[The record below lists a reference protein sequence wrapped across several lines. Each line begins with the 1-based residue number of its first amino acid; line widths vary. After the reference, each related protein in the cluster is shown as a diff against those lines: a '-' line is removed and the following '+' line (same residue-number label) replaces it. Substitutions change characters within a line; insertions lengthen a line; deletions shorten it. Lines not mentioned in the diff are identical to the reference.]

1 MILPVSSTFDL
12 KQLLSPANTVSFV
25 MDGFFAR
32 LAISNER
39 FFRFGRHFIFWL
51 AWWAFFGLIYG
62 FPMSVNAL
70 HSIKTP
76 LAYLEALLY
85 LPQHLFLSYGILYL
99 ILPKLLLRGRWWM
112 GLIAVVVLVV
122 LTAMMSQFVASY
134 AIIPIRKSF
143 EIPYQPSTKF
153 YASLMA
159 GLRGS
164 MTVAGFAV
172 AIKLIKLWYL
182 KKMDNERLEK
192 ATLRAEL
199 ELLKGQLQ
207 PHFMF
212 NTLNTIYSFSLNGSN
227 KTSQAI
233 LELSQLMRY
242 MLLDCAKPLVP
253 LAREIQILNDYVHL
267 EKERFGSRLE
277 ISISCSG
284 DIDDK
289 QIPPLLLMPFVE
301 NSFKHGVSEM
311 IEQAWISLHL
321 SVKEDLL
328 KFKLL
333 NGKPAATN
341 TDSRSSLVG
350 LLNVKRRLDLLYPQ
364 AHDLRLSESEETFV
378 VNLTLQLNKV
388 MLPDV
393 YEHFSMPAR

>member
-1 MILPVSSTFDL
+1 MVLPLSSTINT
-12 KQLLSPANTVSFV
+12 KRVLSVNNTVSLV
-25 MDGFFAR
+25 MDGFFSR
-32 LAISNER
+32 LALSQER
-39 FFRFGRHFIFWL
+39 GFRFGRHFTFWL
-51 AWWAFFGLIYG
+51 CWWAFFGFIYG
-62 FPMSVNAL
+62 FPATMGAL
-70 HSIKTP
+70 HAIYSP

-85 LPQHLFLSYGILYL
+85 LPQHMFLSYGILYL
-99 ILPKLLLRGRWWM
+99 ILPELLLKGRWWM
-112 GLIAVVVLVV
+112 GLLAVVTMVI

-134 AIIPIRKSF
+134 AIIPIRKAL
-143 EIPYQPSTKF
+143 EIPYQPNTKF

-182 KKMDNERLEK
+182 KKIDNERLEK

-199 ELLKGQLQ
+199 ELLKGQLH

-212 NTLNTIYSFSLNGSN
+212 NTLNTIYSFSLKGSAR
-227 KTSQAI
+227 TSAAI

-242 MLLDCAKPLVP
+242 MLTDCAKPLVP
-253 LAREIQILNDYVHL
+253 LTREIQILHDYIHL
-267 EKERFGSRLE
+267 EKERFGSRLD

-284 DIDDK
+284 DLENK

-301 NSFKHGVSEM
+301 NSFKHGAGEM
-311 IEQAWISLHL
+311 IEQAWISLGL
-321 SVKEDLL
+321 TVKDDVL

-333 NGKPAATN
+333 NGKPTQAN
-341 TDSRSSLVG
+341 LVERSSFVG
-350 LLNVKRRLDLLYPQ
+350 LLNVKRRLGLLYPD
-364 AHDLRLSESEETFV
+364 AHDLRITEDDDTFV

-388 MLPDV
+388 ALPE
-393 YEHFSMPAR
+393 YEHLPMSAH